1 MNNNNHHHPPPP
13 RGGEICVFLGILSEA
28 FILSTKKQRNKQNV
42 MMMKCTGTFFQRTSE
57 NCCHLN
63 LSLIHVSIISLNM
76 REREREACIGRRRI
90 SETPN

>member
-42 MMMKCTGTFFQRTSE
+42 MMMKVHMHR
-57 NCCHLN
+57 HL
-63 LSLIHVSIISLNM
+63 LPTDI
-76 REREREACIGRRRI
+76 
-90 SETPN
+90 